1 MRSAMHPR
9 LPSAPRAARRRERGA
24 TLIVAALFLIVVSVL
39 GIAGWQI
46 GTQQERMTGL
56 ARDRQLAFEAA
67 ELALRD
73 AERDLLGVCV
83 VNGCQ
88 PRSPAIEGLTGFGD
102 GAGTPGRCS
111 GLGLCL
117 PAGARPNYPLIDRGI
132 LIGSADI
139 NWGRA
144 VTIGTFT
151 HPTTPDLRGVSR
163 LPAYVIEGL
172 CLEGSSGAGA
182 GAGVC
187 SPVTYRLTAIGYG
200 LRPETQV
207 VLQSFFKTL

>member
-1 MRSAMHPR
+1 M
-9 LPSAPRAARRRERGA
+9 ARRQRGS
-24 TLIVAALFLIVVSVL
+24 TRIVAALFLIVVSVL
-39 GIAGWQI
+39 GIASRQI
-46 GTQQERMTGL
+46 GTQHERMTGL
-56 ARDRQLAFEAA
+56 ARDRQAAFEAA

-83 VNGCQ
+83 VNGCT
-88 PRSPAIEGLTGFGD
+88 PRSPTIEGLTGFGD
-102 GAGTPGRCS
+102 GTGTPGRCS

-117 PAGARPNYPLIDRGI
+117 PAGGRPNFPLIDRTI
-132 LIGSADI
+132 LAGTADVS
-139 NWGRA
+139 WGRA
-144 VTIGTFT
+144 VTLGTYT
-151 HPTTPDLRGVSR
+151 HPTTPELRGVAR

-200 LRPETQV
+200 QRPETQV